1 MNKNQFQSYTN
12 NNTTRSARLNFKR
25 SYCAHH
31 PDEVLNYYCFD
42 DNCLVCAECI
52 ISGQFR
58 NKDCLKLSKAFPK
71 IKSRLNEIYDI
82 NVNSLRS
89 IDIYKN
95 KTADQINT
103 IQTYSDVS
111 KSKAIERINFLK
123 DKLDSMYYNFESN
136 LNENSGMEVS

>member
-1 MNKNQFQSYTN
+1 M
-12 NNTTRSARLNFKR
+12 
-25 SYCAHH
+25 
-31 PDEVLNYYCFD
+31 
-42 DNCLVCAECI
+42 
-52 ISGQFR
+52 
-58 NKDCLKLSKAFPK
+58 SKAFPK